1 MARYTGPSC
10 RQCRREGQK
19 LFLKGTKC
27 FTEKCPVERRP
38 YAPGQHGQATARRK
52 KMSEY
57 AKQLREKQKIKRMYG
72 ISEKQFRNTFER
84 VATQQGITGHNLLAA
99 LETRLDNVIYRMGFA
114 PSRKAAR
121 QLIRHRHIEV
131 KQRILDVPSYQVRP
145 GEEVRVKQSSRE
157 LVLVQ
162 AAMEQAARGASL
174 SWIAVDKDTFSG
186 RVLEKPARTSIP
198 LAAQEQ
204 LVVELYSK

>member
-1 MARYTGPSC
+1 
-10 RQCRREGQK
+10 
-19 LFLKGTKC
+19 
-27 FTEKCPVERRP
+27 
-38 YAPGQHGQATARRK
+38 
-52 KMSEY
+52 MSEF
-57 AKQLREKQKIKRMYG
+57 AKQLREKQKIKRIYG

-84 VATQQGITGHNLLAA
+84 VATQAGITGHNLLAA
-99 LETRLDNVIYRMGFA
+99 LETRLDNVVYRMGFA

-131 KQRILDVPSYQVRP
+131 KGRLLDIPSYQVRP

-157 LVLVQ
+157 LVLVMS
-162 AAMEQAARGASL
+162 AMEQASRGGSL
-174 SWIAVDKDTFSG
+174 SWIAVDKESFSG
-186 RVLEKPARTSIP
+186 RVLEKPQRTSIP

>member
-1 MARYTGPSC
+1 MSRYTGPSC
-10 RQCRREGQK
+10 RQCRREGTK

-38 YAPGQHGQATARRK
+38 YAPGQHGQATARRR

-57 AKQLREKQKIKRMYG
+57 AKQLREKQKIKRTYG
-72 ISEKQFRNTFER
+72 VSEKQFRNTFEK
-84 VATQQGITGHNLLAA
+84 VATLPGITGHNLLAA
-99 LETRLDNVIYRMGFA
+99 LETRLDNVVYRMGFA

-131 KQRILDVPSYQVRP
+131 KQRKVDVPSYQVRP
-145 GEEVRVKQSSRE
+145 GEEVRVKQGSRE

-162 AAMEQAARGASL
+162 AAMEQASRGAPM
-174 SWIAVDKDTFSG
+174 SWIAVDRESFSG
-186 RVLEKPARTSIP
+186 RVLEKPIRSAIP

>member
-1 MARYTGPSC
+1 MARYIGPKLKLA
-10 RQCRREGQK
+10 RREGTD
-19 LFLKGTKC
+19 LFLKSGVRPIDSKC
-27 FTEKCPVERRP
+27 KIDTL
-38 YAPGQHGQATARRK
+38 PGQHGARRGRL
-52 KMSEY
+52 SDY
-57 AKQLREKQKIKRMYG
+57 AVQLREKQKVRRIYG
-72 ISEKQFRNTFER
+72 LLERQFRTYYKRAER
-84 VATQQGITGHNLLAA
+84 QKGATGENLLRL
-99 LETRLDNVIYRMGFA
+99 LECRLDNVVYRMGFA

-131 KQRILDVPSYQVRP
+131 KGRLLDIPSYQVRP

-157 LVLVQ
+157 LVLVMS
-162 AAMEQAARGASL
+162 AMEQASKGGSL
-174 SWIAVDKDTFSG
+174 SWIAVDKESFSG

>member
-1 MARYTGPSC
+1 
-10 RQCRREGQK
+10 
-19 LFLKGTKC
+19 
-27 FTEKCPVERRP
+27 
-38 YAPGQHGQATARRK
+38 
-52 KMSEY
+52 MSEY
-57 AKQLREKQKIKRMYG
+57 AKQLREKQKIKRIYG

-84 VATQQGITGHNLLAA
+84 VSTTPGITGHNLLAA
-99 LETRLDNVIYRMGFA
+99 LESRLDNVVYRMGFA

-131 KQRILDVPSYQVRP
+131 KGSLLDIPSYQVRP

-157 LVLVQ
+157 LVLVMS
-162 AAMEQAARGASL
+162 AMEQSARGASL
-174 SWIAVDKDTFSG
+174 SWIAVDKETFSG
-186 RVLEKPARTSIP
+186 RILEKPQRQAIP